1 MVVKLTGVVN
11 GNQIIFTKNGNDMW
25 DAVIPA
31 NLSGMYIVE
40 LKAEDD
46 AGNASFFAKYILT
59 VDTSLLKATLQP
71 YLRNAELK
79 ISNYINEVYEM
90 TRFRTELIE
99 SPIKAIA
106 YLSKYYAILV
116 V

>member
-11 GNQIIFTKNGNDMW
+11 GSQIMFTRSRDDVW

-46 AGNASFFAKYILT
+46 AGNTSFFAKYILT

-71 YLRNAELK
+71 YLRSAELK
-79 ISNYINEVYEM
+79 ISNYVNEVYEM
-90 TRFRTELIE
+90 TRFKSEIIE
-99 SPIKAIA
+99 STIKAVVF
-106 YLSKYYAILV
+106 LSKYYAKLV